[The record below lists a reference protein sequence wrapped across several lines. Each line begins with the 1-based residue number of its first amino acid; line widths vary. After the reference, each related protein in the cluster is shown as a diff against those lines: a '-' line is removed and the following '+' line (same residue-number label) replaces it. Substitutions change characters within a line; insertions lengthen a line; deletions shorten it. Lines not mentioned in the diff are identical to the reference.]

1 MFGLV
6 GVYLFMQSAYDAAA
20 VVVIACQPA
29 SQSCTTGQATG
40 TRFGLEFIYYIVDKL
55 GV

>member
-1 MFGLV
+1 
-6 GVYLFMQSAYDAAA
+6 MQSAYAAA
-20 VVVIACQPA
+20 ALVIACQPA
-29 SQSCTTGQATG
+29 VHNTGKATG